1 MRQLRTGG
9 MLLAV
14 AGAVA
19 WSMLVAVGCKG
30 PRPPAEA
37 PRAPRPTPVASDAA
51 GPAPAPE
58 GATAT
63 GNADAAESPRGG
75 RQRPGPDARMS
86 MERTRFNVLAAQ
98 LAEPLFWRADDD
110 LDGALDV
117 EELALLTLPLQASK
131 LDYVRRGRFSPG
143 FELATRRI
151 RQLDKD
157 GYPAADPATEQPRL
171 DLVLRELGQ
180 GQPTLVFTDLRQ
192 APAPDRALAEAMI
205 EVAQLIELLHAR
217 QNGTLGMERAIPA
230 HDRASKALFARNQGP
245 WCEAPQTEAEPA
257 CNALASMPKRV
268 SGLYPAE
275 LQTDPDFCAKLA
287 GDKDGETLMA
297 PLVIVVKDGDA
308 LKAVPYHVAWP
319 DEHEAIARALIR
331 AADAQ
336 GEAER
341 ALVAY
346 LRAAAVAFRTG
357 DWFGADAAWAAMN
370 AENSKWYLRVG
381 PDETYFEPC
390 SRKAGYHVSFARID
404 QDVLGWKRK
413 LEALRTAMETEV
425 ARLTAK
431 PYAAR
436 EVGFA
441 LPEGIQIVL
450 NAGDSRSAHG
460 ATVGQSLPNFGPV
473 AAESRGRTV
482 AMTNLYRDPDS
493 IATRRAQL
501 SSILCAAAADRAKDD
516 VADAAVLGTILHEAA
531 HNLGPNGSWK
541 VGGKTDDAV
550 FGGTLAA
557 TLEEL
562 KAQTLA
568 IHLNLWLVGQ
578 GKLDAALSEAAWMH
592 DIVWTFG
599 HIAAGMRTA
608 EGKAKPYPQLAAVQ
622 VGRLL
627 AAGALRWD
635 AEALAANGNDKG
647 CLDVDPAKLPTA
659 IAALATDVL
668 AIKAKGDVRGGS
680 RLLAPWVDDSGKIGP
695 LRATIRE
702 RWLRAPKAS
711 FVYSVAL

>member
-1 MRQLRTGG
+1 MAMLRWS
-9 MLLAV
+9 A
-14 AGAVA
+14 AGAA
-19 WSMLVAVGCKG
+19 LAGTLSLGGCKG

-37 PRAPRPTPVASDAA
+37 PRKPVAAPTVTDAASAVPTPAAATEVA
-51 GPAPAPE
+51 APAE
-58 GATAT
+58 
-63 GNADAAESPRGG
+63 RGG
-75 RQRPGPDARMS
+75 RQRPGPDAKMQMDRV
-86 MERTRFNVLAAQ
+86 RFNELAAQ
-98 LAEPLFWRADDD
+98 LAEPIFWRADDD

-117 EELALLTLPLQASK
+117 DELALLTLPLAAEK
-131 LDYVRRGRFSPG
+131 LDYVRRGRFAPG
-143 FELATRRI
+143 AEIAMRRI
-151 RQLDKD
+151 RLLDKD

-171 DLVLRELGQ
+171 DMVLRELAQ
-180 GQPTLVFTDLRQ
+180 GRPTLVSTDMRQ
-192 APAPDRALAEAMI
+192 APAPDRALVEAMV

-245 WCEAPQTEAEPA
+245 WCEAPQTESEAT
-257 CNALASMPKRV
+257 CNALATFPKRV
-268 SGLYPAE
+268 SGLYPAG
-275 LQTDPDFCAKLA
+275 LQADKGFCATLA
-287 GDKDGETLMA
+287 ARKDGEALMA
-297 PLVIVVKDGDA
+297 PFVIVVEDGET

-319 DEHEAIARALIR
+319 DEHEAIARALTR
-331 AADAQ
+331 AAEAQ
-336 GEAER
+336 GEGEP

-346 LRAAAVAFRTG
+346 LKAAATAFRSG

-390 SRKAGYHVSFARID
+390 SRKAGYHLSFARID
-404 QDVLGWKRK
+404 GAVLGWKRK
-413 LEALRTAMETEV
+413 LEQLRNEMEVEV
-425 ARLTAK
+425 AGLAGAGYK
-431 PYAAR
+431 AR

-441 LPEGIQIVL
+441 LPEAIQIIL

-473 AAESRGRTV
+473 AAQSRGRTV

-493 IATRRAQL
+493 IAVRREQL
-501 SSILCAAAADRAKDD
+501 SSILCTDAAARARDD
-516 VADAAVLGTILHEAA
+516 IADAAVLGTILHEAA

-541 VGGKTDDAV
+541 VAGKTDDAV

-568 IHLNLWLVGQ
+568 IHLNLWLASQ
-578 GKLDAALSEAAWMH
+578 GKVDAALSEAAWMH

-599 HIAAGMRTA
+599 HISAGMRTA
-608 EGKAKPYPQLAAVQ
+608 EGKAKPYPQLAATQ

-627 AAGALRWD
+627 DAGALRWD
-635 AEALAANGNDKG
+635 AAATAANGKDKG
-647 CLDVDPAKLPTA
+647 CLEVDPARLPAA
-659 IAALATDVL
+659 IAALARDVL
-668 AIKAKGDVRGGS
+668 AIKAKGDVKAGT
-680 RLLAPWVDDSGKIGP
+680 RLLAPWVDDAGKIGA
-695 LRATIRE
+695 LRSTIRE